1 VVVLNKI
8 YTRTGDAGETG
19 VVTGERLPK
28 THPRIEAIGEVDEL
42 NAALGVALSQV
53 KDEALRGTLLAIQN
67 DLFDLGADLATPKT
81 LRGELRLRKG
91 RVERLEEA
99 IDEVNDALPPLESFV
114 LPSGPGGSGALH
126 LARAIARRA
135 ERAVWRVAQLPG
147 DEAHLSPPVPQYLN
161 RLSDF
166 LFVAARKAS
175 RDGGGE
181 VLWVPGGKDL
191 PEDVE
196 QETRQ

>member
-1 VVVLNKI
+1 LVTLNKI
-8 YTRTGDAGETG
+8 YTRTGDSGETG

-28 THPRIEAIGEVDEL
+28 THPRIVAIGDVDEL
-42 NAALGVALSQV
+42 NAAIGMALAAV
-53 KDEALRGTLLAIQN
+53 KTDELRGMLLAIQN

-81 LRGELRLRKG
+81 LKGELRLSSG
-91 RVERLEEA
+91 RVQRLEEM
-99 IDEVNDALPPLESFV
+99 IDEINEALPPLESFV
-114 LPSGPGGSGALH
+114 LPSGPGGAAPLH

-135 ERAVWRVAQLPG
+135 ERAVWALAEEGSMVS
-147 DEAHLSPPVPQYLN
+147 EPVPTFLN

-181 VLWVPGGKDL
+181 VLWVPGGAQD
-191 PEDVE
+191 E
-196 QETRQ
+196 